1 MVLLPGQDRK
11 KKMPSNILNILLVVL
26 SLLLLFDFLTIA
38 TRTAYSQ
45 TNLARLLSQ
54 REQDGTIVN
63 RALNIFHKPDALE
76 SSLHL
81 ALLLY
86 RFTAASILF
95 VLLAPPAWD
104 LFEIL
109 RLVGLMLLLAVALYL
124 IEEAI
129 ESLVA
134 RNPEVWAVRLAWFT
148 RLLMGLLVPVA
159 SIAQTLKHGQRL
171 NMESQGSVTQDELI
185 SMLDAGQQEGV
196 LEQDEREMINSIFR
210 LDDTLTREIMVPR
223 IDITALDVNVTFF
236 EAVDNLLS
244 SGHSRIPVF
253 EDSVDNI
260 IGLIY
265 AKDLLRAWREN
276 SQTASLRPFLRKV
289 YFVPEAKKVDELLEE
304 MQARQVHMG
313 IVVDE
318 YGGVAGLVTL
328 EDIVEEIVGEIRDEY
343 DEGEELPYQAV
354 AEGEFIFLGRVDLD
368 DFNNVMQTNLPREE
382 AETLSGFI
390 YSQMGRVP
398 ENGEQVHVDDL
409 ELTVEQVSG
418 RRIRK
423 VRAKHLPISLT
434 PDQESRD
441 GSLHER

>member
-1 MVLLPGQDRK
+1 MIVESPLLFIVLL
-11 KKMPSNILNILLVVL
+11 VF
-26 SLLLLFDFLTIA
+26 LLLFDALTIA
-38 TRTAYSQ
+38 ARTAYSQ

-54 REQDGTIVN
+54 RDQEGSGVN
-63 RALNIFHKPDALE
+63 RALDIFHKPDALE

-86 RFTAASILF
+86 RFIVAALLFAVLAPSAWTPISILQ
-95 VLLAPPAWD
+95 
-104 LFEIL
+104 
-109 RLVGLMLLLAVALYL
+109 LVGLLLVIALVLYL
-124 IEEAI
+124 VEEVIETF
-129 ESLVA
+129 VA
-134 RNPEVWAVRLAWFT
+134 RSPEVWAIRLAWFT
-148 RLLMGLLVPVA
+148 KLLLWVLFPIAG
-159 SIAQTLKHGQRL
+159 IAQTLKHGRRM
-171 NMESQGSVTQDELI
+171 NMESQSSVTQDELI

-196 LEQDEREMINSIFR
+196 LEQDEREMIYSIFR

-223 IDITALDVNVTFF
+223 IDITALEVNVGFF
-236 EAVDNLLS
+236 DAVDNLLS
-244 SGHSRIPVF
+244 SGHSRIPIY
-253 EDSVDNI
+253 EESIDNI

-265 AKDLLRAWREN
+265 AKDLLRAWREDN
-276 SQTASLRPFLRKV
+276 QTASLHPFLREV

-343 DEGEELPYQAV
+343 DEGEESPYQAV
-354 AEGEFIFLGRVDLD
+354 ADDEFVFLGRVDLD
-368 DFNNVMQTNLPREE
+368 DFNNVMQTELPREE

-398 ENGEQVHVDDL
+398 ENGEKIRFNDL

-423 VRAKHLPISLT
+423 VRAKRLPSSSLER
-434 PDQESRD
+434 QEQEPKHGHDDS
-441 GSLHER
+441 

>member
-1 MVLLPGQDRK
+1 MLAEPPLYLFL
-11 KKMPSNILNILLVVL
+11 SLFILLWL
-26 SLLLLFDFLTIA
+26 DFITIA
-38 TRTAYSQ
+38 VRAAYSQ
-45 TNLARLLSQ
+45 TNLARLLAQ
-54 REQDGTIVN
+54 REQEGSGVN
-63 RALNIFHKPDALE
+63 RALDIFHKPDALE

-81 ALLLY
+81 ALLLF
-86 RFTAASILF
+86 RFTAAAILF
-95 VLLAPPAWD
+95 ALLLPSSWD
-104 LFEIL
+104 LLETL
-109 RLVGLMLLLAVALYL
+109 RLSGLLLVLALVLYL
-124 IEEAI
+124 IEEGI
-129 ESLVA
+129 EGLVA
-134 RNPEVWAVRLAWFT
+134 RYAELWAIRLAFFAH
-148 RLLMGLLVPVA
+148 LLLWLLAPVTG
-159 SIAQTLKHGQRL
+159 IAQTLKHGRRL
-171 NMESQGSVTQDELI
+171 NMEAQSSVTQDELI

-196 LEQDEREMINSIFR
+196 LEQDEREMIYSIFR

-223 IDITALDVNVTFF
+223 IDITALDVNVSFL

-253 EDSVDNI
+253 EDTVDNI

-265 AKDLLRAWREN
+265 AKDLLRAWRED
-276 SQTASLRPFLRKV
+276 SQTVSLRQFLREV

-304 MQARQVHMG
+304 MQSRQVHMG

-354 AEGEFIFLGRVDLD
+354 ADGEYVFLGRVDLD
-368 DFNNVMQTNLPREE
+368 DFNNVMQTDLPREE
-382 AETLSGFI
+382 AETLGGFI

-398 ENGEQVHVDDL
+398 ENGEQIQVNDV

-423 VRAKHLPISLT
+423 VRAKRLPISL
-434 PDQESRD
+434 PLQQED
-441 GSLHER
+441 EDNLDEG

>member
-1 MVLLPGQDRK
+1 
-11 KKMPSNILNILLVVL
+11 MPADIQLILILIFT
-26 SLLLLFDFLTIA
+26 LLLLFDFLTIA

-54 REQDGTIVN
+54 REQEGKAVN
-63 RALNIFHKPDALE
+63 RALDLFHNPDALE

-86 RFTAASILF
+86 RFTAAAILF
-95 VLLAPPAWD
+95 ALLVPPNWE
-104 LFEIL
+104 LFSVL
-109 RLVGLMLLLAVALYL
+109 RLIGLLLLAALILYL
-124 IEEAI
+124 LEEGIETLI
-129 ESLVA
+129 A
-134 RNPEVWAVRLAWFT
+134 RNAEVWAIRLAWFT
-148 RLLMGLLVPVA
+148 HFLLWVLAPVA
-159 SIAQTLKHGQRL
+159 GVAQKLKHGQRL
-171 NMESQGSVTQDELI
+171 NMELQSSVTQDELI

-253 EDSVDNI
+253 EESVDNI

-304 MQARQVHMG
+304 MQVRQVHMG

-354 AEGEFIFLGRVDLD
+354 AEGEFVFLGRVDLD

-409 ELTVEQVSG
+409 ELTVEQVLG

-423 VRAKHLPISLT
+423 VRAKHLPVSLSQDHET
-434 PDQESRD
+434 KD
-441 GSLHER
+441 SLDNS

>member
-1 MVLLPGQDRK
+1 MLPDQFADF
-11 KKMPSNILNILLVVL
+11 IIALFI
-26 SLLLLFDFLTIA
+26 LLLLDFLTIA
-38 TRTAYSQ
+38 ARTAYSQ
-45 TNLARLLSQ
+45 TNLARLLSL
-54 REQDGTIVN
+54 RENNAAAVN
-63 RALNIFHKPDALE
+63 RALDIFHRPDALE
-76 SSLHL
+76 ASLHL

-86 RFTAASILF
+86 RFSAAAILF
-95 VLLAPPAWD
+95 VLFFPTTWSWSNSL
-104 LFEIL
+104 I
-109 RLVGLMLLLAVALYL
+109 LVGLLLVTALVLYL
-124 IEEAI
+124 VEEGI

-134 RNPEVWAVRLAWFT
+134 RNPETWAVRLAWFT
-148 RLLMGLLVPVA
+148 RFLLWVLSPVA
-159 SIAQTLKHGQRL
+159 GIAQVIKHGRHPGKETQ
-171 NMESQGSVTQDELI
+171 STVTQDELI
-185 SMLDAGQQEGV
+185 SMLEAGQQEGV

-253 EDSVDNI
+253 EESIDNI

-354 AEGEFIFLGRVDLD
+354 ADGEFIFLGRVDLD
-368 DFNNVMQTNLPREE
+368 DFNNVMQTDLPRQD

-390 YSQMGRVP
+390 YSQLGRVP
-398 ENGEQVHVDDL
+398 ENGEQVHVDDM

-423 VRAKHLPISLT
+423 VRARRIPLVIPQ
-434 PDQESRD
+434 DQETKDSQTND
-441 GSLHER
+441 Y